1 MSILIGT
8 DSTSFWSDL
17 KSLAQNALTGQLS
30 EDQKQDIAR
39 NATLDLTECQVDINT
54 PTCQELL
61 AGNRQT
67 VEAVAPNETCAIRL
81 PVYGC
86 VQSWENLLSGAV
98 VIGVALV
105 LLYLIVVFNPRRLL
119 NG

>member
-8 DSTSFWSDL
+8 DNTSFWSDL
-17 KSLAQNALTGQLS
+17 KSFGQNVLTGQLS
-30 EDQKQDIAR
+30 EDQKQDIAK
-39 NATLDLTECQVDINT
+39 NSTLSLTECQVDPT
-54 PTCQELL
+54 SPTCQHLL
-61 AGNRQT
+61 TENQQT
-67 VEAVAPNETCAIRL
+67 VEAVAPNEMCAVRL

-98 VIGVALV
+98 VVGVALV

-119 NG
+119 